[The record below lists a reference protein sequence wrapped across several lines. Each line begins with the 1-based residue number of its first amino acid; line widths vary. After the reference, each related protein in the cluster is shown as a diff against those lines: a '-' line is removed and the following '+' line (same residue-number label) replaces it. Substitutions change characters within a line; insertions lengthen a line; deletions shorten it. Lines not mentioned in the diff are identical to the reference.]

1 MSRFSNNLLIVLL
14 AMILGLI
21 VLLLVCFLTIF
32 LQPDILFN
40 PFSPSR
46 ATAIAATRI
55 AQQPLTATPTTPAPT
70 YPPTWTPSATPTPAP
85 TKTATDTRTP
95 TPTYT
100 SSPTVTGTPTRTPTK
115 VVPPTA
121 TPFPPYAFLPVN
133 GPDTRNRCSDVKL
146 QYTVKDSPGEEAQN
160 LPGYQIEYGEIGV
173 RGSVFVTGKTEFHD
187 NYGVVLIPG
196 TDKRGAIKSH
206 NWFAH
211 LIYNGEKVS
220 KSFLFSTDPLY
231 AAPSERCDDNSNSNS
246 NSNDNSSDNSN
257 SNDNSSD
264 NSNSNDNESC
274 IEDPCTSADAVNI
287 KHLVWVPQQQGTVS
301 LTPTPRL
308 NLCVA
313 PYESFLIERKC
324 SDCPTQAD
332 AQRLYVA
339 VGGPRVDIYD
349 FDRDKDG
356 IACEDL
362 PLGQSLSCTNFTTQA
377 QAQAAYNAAGGA
389 NRSTAPLDPDQNGI
403 ACEELP

>member
-1 MSRFSNNLLIVLL
+1 MSRFSNNILVVLL

-32 LQPDILFN
+32 LQPDVLFN

-46 ATAIAATRI
+46 ATAIAATQV
-55 AQQPLTATPTTPAPT
+55 AQQPPTATPTTPAPT

-85 TKTATDTRTP
+85 TKTPTETRTP

-100 SSPTVTGTPTRTPTK
+100 SSPTVTGTPTRTPTM

-121 TPFPPYAFLPVN
+121 TPVPPYPFLPVN
-133 GPDTRNRCSDVKL
+133 GPDTTNRCSDIKL
-146 QYTVKDSPGEEAQN
+146 QYTVKDSTGEDAQN

-173 RGSVFVTGKTEFHD
+173 RGSVFVTEKTEFHD
-187 NYGVVLIPG
+187 NYGVTLIPG
-196 TDKRGAIKSH
+196 TDKRAAIKSH

-220 KSFLFSTDPLY
+220 KSFLFSTDPMY
-231 AAPSERCDDNSNSNS
+231 ADPSERC
-246 NSNDNSSDNSN
+246 SDNSN
-257 SNDNSSD
+257 SNDNSS
-264 NSNSNDNESC
+264 SNSNDNSSGNDNSSNGNDNEGC
-274 IEDPCTSADAVNI
+274 IEDPCKSGDAVNV
-287 KHLVWVPQQQGTVS
+287 KHLVWVPQQEGIVP

-308 NLCVA
+308 NLCVP

-332 AQRLYVA
+332 AQRLYIA

-362 PLGQSLSCTNFTTQA
+362 ALTQPLSCANFTSQA

-389 NRSTAPLDPDQNGI
+389 NRNTYPLDPDQNGI